1 MRKFSILLGLV
12 LFLCFPLSTLA
23 QVDCNNLPHW
33 VTLNNNIRF
42 NQTHVFCGEYSN
54 NKPKGFH
61 ARPGGV
67 NPSTVAG
74 FTIQDRANAAG
85 IYTGKWGYTGHA
97 SQTKFSSMYPDAC
110 SQSQVL
116 NSIAYASSHP
126 VSCPSGAPSWVQC
139 GNNRP
144 DPLNGDTV
152 DYCNKQEDLFTIGYA
167 PPRNNEIN
175 TAFPL
180 R

>member
-1 MRKFSILLGLV
+1 MRKHSFLSG
-12 LFLCFPLSTLA
+12 LFLISCFPLSALA
-23 QVDCNNLPHW
+23 QVDCSNLPHW
-33 VTLNNNIRF
+33 VTLSNNIRF
-42 NQTHVFCGEYSN
+42 NQTHVFCGEYSS

-61 ARPGGV
+61 SRPGDAT
-67 NPSTVAG
+67 PSTVAS
-74 FTIQDRANAAG
+74 FTIQDPANAAG
-85 IYTGKWGYTGHA
+85 IYTGKWTYTGHT

-144 DPLNGDTV
+144 NPLNGDKG
-152 DYCNKQEDLFTIGYA
+152 DYCNKEGELFTIGYA
-167 PPRNNEIN
+167 PPKNNEIN